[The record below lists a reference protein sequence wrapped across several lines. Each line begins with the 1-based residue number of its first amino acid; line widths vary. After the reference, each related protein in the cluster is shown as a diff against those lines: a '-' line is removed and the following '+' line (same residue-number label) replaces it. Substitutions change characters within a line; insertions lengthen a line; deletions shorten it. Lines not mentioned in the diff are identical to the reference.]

1 MNSWYLCKKTLDMKA
16 AELARYVI
24 AYNDNHGELITNKKL
39 QKLLYYIK
47 AWGLVY
53 FDDGI
58 IDDDFEAWIHGPVC
72 VVVYNQYKSF
82 GYKPISQEYKNGSSS
97 TLLKEF
103 RKQQR
108 ENNKMDLIDAVIT
121 KYGSLSSFQLELLSH
136 SERPW
141 IEARKGLSP
150 VDTGHSIIKV
160 QTIKEFYSHKR

>member
-1 MNSWYLCKKTLDMKA
+1 MLYLQKTLEMRA

-58 IDDDFEAWIHGPVC
+58 VDDDFEAWIHGPVC
-72 VVVYNQYKSF
+72 VVVYNQYKTF
-82 GYKPISQEYKNGSSS
+82 GYKPISQEYDNGSSS

-103 RKQQR
+103 RKKQP
-108 ENNKMDLIDAVIT
+108 NKDKIDLINAVIE

-136 SERPW
+136 SEKPW
-141 IEARKGLSP
+141 IEARDGLSP
-150 VDTGHSIIKV
+150 IDTGHSVIKS
-160 QTIKEFYSHKR
+160 QTMREFYSQKK